1 MASRLPVRQ
10 KRLYVRSS
18 IPSHSKRAA
27 SALYEIQLQRQECSV
42 ASRLPVRQKRLYV
55 RSSIPSHSKR
65 AASALYEIQLQRQEC
80 SVASRLP
87 VRQKRLYVRALSSRI
102 LNEPLPLYMKSSSS
116 GKNVRWLRAFLR
128 GKSASTSELHPLTF

>member
-1 MASRLPVRQ
+1 MKSSSSGKNVRWLRAFLRGK

-65 AASALYEIQLQRQEC
+65 AASALYEIQLQWQEC

-87 VRQKRLYVRALSSRI
+87 ARQKRLYVRSSI
-102 LNEPLPLYMKSSSS
+102 PSHSK
-116 GKNVRWLRAFLR
+116 RA
-128 GKSASTSELHPLTF
+128 ASTLYVTYVFCLVPLRFLLCVVV